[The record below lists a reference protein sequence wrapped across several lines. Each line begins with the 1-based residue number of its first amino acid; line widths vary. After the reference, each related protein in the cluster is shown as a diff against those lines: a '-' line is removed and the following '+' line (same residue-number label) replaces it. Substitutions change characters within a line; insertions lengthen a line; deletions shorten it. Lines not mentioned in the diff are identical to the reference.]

1 MKTKLN
7 AKSILITVGVILI
20 LLALLFPLFVDPALR
35 GYFDFTLVVGK
46 AYDVDSKTAADNVF
60 SHLRMFVLSVG
71 IALLCSAFRIKKL
84 CRQKGVFPSL
94 LSLSLFGGMG
104 FGLFVCVLATK
115 LSRSGWDT
123 EGAKAAVVLGALCLI
138 CFCVSVYTYYKWLKP
153 NFEQKEI
160 LRDTVFAVIYGSSFY
175 YLSGIVYV
183 FLCDVV
189 RVHLW

>member
-7 AKSILITVGVILI
+7 AKNILITVGVILI

-35 GYFDFTLVVGK
+35 DYFDFTLVVGK

-60 SHLRMFVLSVG
+60 SHLRMFVLNVG

-115 LSRSGWDT
+115 LSRSGWDA

-138 CFCVSVYTYYKWLKP
+138 CFCVSVCTYYKWLKP